1 MRSIDLRVPAVAGF
15 AVLLLAFAPGAKAAQ
30 YQEIQFVAG
39 TGEVSTAAPTA
50 LANPAQD
57 SRDAEAKLN
66 DMAEDLADPR
76 VQNGVAD
83 MVERMGESA
92 VWRAGLLIGVLG
104 GFTTFSTF
112 SIETFNLIEQ
122 GAMAKAAANMAA
134 SLVLCV
140 GATWLGVILARQ
152 I

>member
-1 MRSIDLRVPAVAGF
+1 MSQVMAIAVGGAFGSVLRYGLSTWVHTLAGRGFPYGTLAVNVLGCLAMGF
-15 AVLLLAFAPGAKAAQ
+15 LFVLL
-30 YQEIQFVAG
+30 
-39 TGEVSTAAPTA
+39 
-50 LANPAQD
+50 
-57 SRDAEAKLN
+57 
-66 DMAEDLADPR
+66 
-76 VQNGVAD
+76 
-83 MVERMGESA
+83 VERMGESA
-92 VWRAGLLIGVLG
+92 LWRAGLLIGVLG

-122 GAMAKAAANMAA
+122 GAMAKAAGNMAA

>member
-1 MRSIDLRVPAVAGF
+1 MSQVIAIAVGGAFGSVLRYGLSTWVYALAGRGF
-15 AVLLLAFAPGAKAAQ
+15 PYGTLVVNVFGCLVMGVLFVLL
-30 YQEIQFVAG
+30 
-39 TGEVSTAAPTA
+39 
-50 LANPAQD
+50 
-57 SRDAEAKLN
+57 
-66 DMAEDLADPR
+66 
-76 VQNGVAD
+76 
-83 MVERMGESA
+83 VERMGASV

-122 GAMAKAAANMAA
+122 GAMAKAAGNMAA

-152 I
+152 L

>member
-1 MRSIDLRVPAVAGF
+1 MSQVMAIAAGGALGSVLRYGLSTWVHTLAGRGFPYGTLAVNVLGCLAMGF
-15 AVLLLAFAPGAKAAQ
+15 LFVLL
-30 YQEIQFVAG
+30 
-39 TGEVSTAAPTA
+39 
-50 LANPAQD
+50 
-57 SRDAEAKLN
+57 
-66 DMAEDLADPR
+66 
-76 VQNGVAD
+76 
-83 MVERMGESA
+83 VERMGESA

-122 GAMAKAAANMAA
+122 GAMAKAAGNMAA

>member
-1 MRSIDLRVPAVAGF
+1 MNQVIAIAIGGALGSVLRYGLSTWVHSYAGRGFPYGTLAVNVFGCLAMGILF
-15 AVLLLAFAPGAKAAQ
+15 VLL
-30 YQEIQFVAG
+30 
-39 TGEVSTAAPTA
+39 
-50 LANPAQD
+50 
-57 SRDAEAKLN
+57 
-66 DMAEDLADPR
+66 
-76 VQNGVAD
+76 
-83 MVERMGESA
+83 VERMGESA

-122 GAMAKAAANMAA
+122 GAMAKAAGNMAA
-134 SLVLCV
+134 SLVLSI

>member
-1 MRSIDLRVPAVAGF
+1 MSQVIAIAVGGALGSVMRYGLSTWVHSFAGRGFPYGTLAVNVLGCLAMGVLF
-15 AVLLLAFAPGAKAAQ
+15 VLL
-30 YQEIQFVAG
+30 
-39 TGEVSTAAPTA
+39 
-50 LANPAQD
+50 
-57 SRDAEAKLN
+57 
-66 DMAEDLADPR
+66 
-76 VQNGVAD
+76 
-83 MVERMGESA
+83 VERMGASA

-122 GAMAKAAANMAA
+122 GAMAKAAGNMAA

-152 I
+152 L